1 MIPDYVMPALDIDI
15 EELKTIFDVNLF
27 GVVRMTQAFS
37 TPLIN
42 RKGLIVNVGSLA
54 AYAPYVFGASYNATK
69 AALLAY
75 GNTLRIELSPWRYLP
90 WHPLFSAEVSC

>member
-1 MIPDYVMPALDIDI
+1 MPALDVDVD
-15 EELKTIFDVNLF
+15 ELKRTFDVNLF
-27 GVVRMTQAFS
+27 GLVRITQTFS

-54 AYAPYVFGASYNATK
+54 AYAPYVFGSSYNASK

-75 GNTLRIELSPWRYLP
+75 SNTLRIELSPWR
-90 WHPLFSAEVSC
+90 